1 MDRRKLSHLIH
12 VLTSF
17 MMTLIISRLAG
28 ILLGGVLG
36 GVWLSL
42 VMFLI
47 SSLVGVVIYYV
58 MPDDFIE
65 GGGDEFETPPICTRG
80 LGDVIPHFFICL
92 TALTA
97 FMYCVTLFLDGNNF
111 SAYIRSEPVEFSLVY
126 FLSLCV
132 IHPAVEEFIFR
143 YLYYCELRYLSPVF
157 GLLCQSVIFA
167 LTHDTVDGMIYAL
180 GAGVILALLLENTG
194 RLLPCLLA
202 HALTNF
208 RSLLYLP
215 VFEGMPTVRGGIDAV
230 IIALGIISSLYILL
244 RRGQAIRRVSGASSG
259 EDGAESGEKAGGSSD
274 SSGEDDDNG
283 R

>member
-1 MDRRKLSHLIH
+1 
-12 VLTSF
+12 
-17 MMTLIISRLAG
+17 MMTLIISRLVG

-42 VMFLI
+42 VMFLV
-47 SSLVGVVIYYV
+47 SSLVGVIIYYV

-65 GGGDEFETPPICTRG
+65 GGGDEAETPSIEVRG
-80 LGDVIPHFFICL
+80 WGSTLPHFFICL
-92 TALTA
+92 TSLIA
-97 FMYCVTLFLDGNNF
+97 FMYCVTFFLDGHNL
-111 SAYIRSEPVEFSLVY
+111 SQYIGRVSVEFNLIY

-167 LTHDTVDGMIYAL
+167 LSHDTVDGMIYAL

-202 HALTNF
+202 HALVNF
-208 RSLLYLP
+208 RSLIYS
-215 VFEGMPTVRGGIDAV
+215 TVLMDSPSIRGGIDAV
-230 IIALGIISSLYILL
+230 IIALGIISAIYILL
-244 RRGQAIRRVSGASSG
+244 RRGQVLRSISGKSV
-259 EDGAESGEKAGGSSD
+259 GG
-274 SSGEDDDNG
+274 GEDDVE
-283 R
+283 